1 MIKLQ
6 TPMGDLSIPIAL
18 LKDGQTAVI
27 TKYATGGSTY
37 IGHIIMRMGKHLI
50 DITNCDWW
58 SDAYVINT
66 FDRNNDQVNYR
77 CEVLPNGTTLVVSQP
92 NT

>member
-27 TKYATGGSTY
+27 TKYANGCMY
-37 IGHIIMRMGKHLI
+37 NGHIIMRMGKHLI
-50 DITNCDWW
+50 NITSCDWW
-58 SDAYVINT
+58 SDAYSIGT
-66 FDRNNDQVNYR
+66 FNRDNDNINYR

-92 NT
+92 EA